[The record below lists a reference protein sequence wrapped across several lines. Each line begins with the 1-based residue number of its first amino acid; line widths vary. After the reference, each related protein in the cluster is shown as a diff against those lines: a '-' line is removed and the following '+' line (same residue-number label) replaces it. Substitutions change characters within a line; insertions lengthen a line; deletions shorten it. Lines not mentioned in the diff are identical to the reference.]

1 MLDPATLVTEN
12 TDERTD
18 RLIVALVRLHAPVLP
33 VWQLAMPPTEKL
45 PLTVALATAAPVLIL
60 RIVTV
65 ALAFQLELKP
75 LLEPQPVIDFTA
87 TACTGGSVGA
97 PAASEKTSR
106 LGESVP
112 TTLMWFVVALAVRK
126 DATAAGDAVVLAA
139 SASAA
144 MPVTWGVAIDVPLIA
159 GRQTNECLPPIHMA
173 N

>member
-60 RIVTV
+60 QIVT
-65 ALAFQLELKP
+65 
-75 LLEPQPVIDFTA
+75 
-87 TACTGGSVGA
+87 
-97 PAASEKTSR
+97 
-106 LGESVP
+106 
-112 TTLMWFVVALAVRK
+112 VALAVRK